1 MIKEV
6 IKYVDF
12 DGNERTTTAYFN
24 INKAELLDLQLSEKE
39 GFDAMIRYII
49 ENNDVSKSVEVFKK
63 ILKLSY
69 GVKSADGN
77 RFVKNQEVW
86 EEFEQSLAYE
96 EIFMKLATDANY
108 SEKFIKGVLPDVE
121 GMVSSINQSVPVNN
135 VIKIDN
141 KIS

>member
-108 SEKFIKGVLPDVE
+108 AEKFIKGVLPDVE